1 MYSPCDSK
9 ASVGRIVDDRIV
21 LSPFLSSAKTLLPL
35 IVVAALWLPVA
46 AQDAE
51 VGIEPVV
58 TSVVVEDIFVAQP
71 PKPKAKPAAPAPAK
85 KAPAAAAK
93 KPPRRDG
100 EPADEPPPR
109 PARERRVLVPDLG
122 LLAFRTPSLRLAS
135 VPNMLGDFPGQGGQ
149 IQKTGLVPPFPTA
162 DFPAAGG
169 GRRVKIAENNKA
181 LPMNRYYIMYH
192 HFHSALTFDPG
203 SLGPGGPDDFS
214 VNRYTIGLERT
225 FADDLWSADVR
236 MPFYETYQTAV
247 PGFGVEAG
255 EIGNLSVA
263 VKRLLA
269 ESDDAALAAG
279 LVVETPTGS
288 DAIALIDTATVT
300 QHNQAVH
307 LSPYVGY
314 VGLPT
319 DALFCHGFLQL
330 DIPLNGNRVDFVDPV
345 WVQSGTFGILNDQT
359 LLHVDVSAGYWL
371 YRDPDASVLTGF
383 ASLLEFHYT
392 TTLQDADIF
401 NTAVPSGPIQLGNL
415 LNRVDVAN
423 MTVGLHA
430 ELFNNTTLR
439 VSGVFPLQDNA
450 ERPFDAEVNVSLNR
464 YY

>member
-1 MYSPCDSK
+1 MCNVGSPGDSVRNGVTSYIRFHV
-9 ASVGRIVDDRIV
+9 AGGLLFSLLVVETTRVSLAADTDIDR
-21 LSPFLSSAKTLLPL
+21 
-35 IVVAALWLPVA
+35 
-46 AQDAE
+46 
-51 VGIEPVV
+51 GPVV
-58 TSVVVEDIFVAQP
+58 MPVVSEDVLVAQQ
-71 PKPKAKPAAPAPAK
+71 PKPKAKPAPAAPAK
-85 KAPAAAAK
+85 KAPAAGAK
-93 KPPRRDG
+93 KEPLRPDG
-100 EPADEPPPR
+100 EPADEPLPR

-135 VPNMLGDFPGQGGQ
+135 VPNMLGDFFGQGGQ
-149 IQKTGLVPPFPTA
+149 IQKTGQVPFPTA

-181 LPMNRYYIMYH
+181 LPMNRYYLMYH
-192 HFHSALTFDPG
+192 HFHNALTFDPG
-203 SLGPGGPDDFS
+203 ALAPGGPEDFS
-214 VNRYTIGLERT
+214 VNRFTMGLERT
-225 FADDLWSADVR
+225 FADDLWSVDVR
-236 MPFYETYQTAV
+236 MPFYETYQIVV
-247 PGFGVEAG
+247 PGFGVEGG

-269 ESDDAALAAG
+269 ASDDAALAAG
-279 LVVETPTGS
+279 LAVEMPTGS

-300 QHNQAVH
+300 QRNQAVH

-319 DALFCHGFLQL
+319 DALFYHGFLQL
-330 DIPLNGNRVDFVDPV
+330 DVPVNGNRIDFVDPV
-345 WVQSGTFGILNDQT
+345 NVQSGTLGILNDQT

-430 ELFNNTTLR
+430 ELFNNTTMR
-439 VSGVFPLQDNA
+439 VSGVFPLQD
-450 ERPFDAEVNVSLNR
+450 EPEKPFDAEIHVMLNR